1 MMSEEYTANVNHQE
15 GPSRPGYRSC
25 ILALIITCNMEHAG
39 IYNDQSNLLMA
50 SLNNTTARW
59 IIQIRVRP
67 HDHII
72 SSGRLWPVLYIWCH
86 YCQRNLIKI
95 QPQTWFGISY
105 DTAASLGRTRGGRFG
120 QGNPQDWWSMLTLKW
135 ICVEQSQGIPIISR
149 QYNCYHATCQ
159 QLRRNPCPTFTS
171 FNLNAMNMPCC
182 SLDYRLPQP
191 KCSYWITILFHIWTN
206 TILFKIWLITI
217 LQ

>member
-105 DTAASLGRTRGGRFG
+105 DTAASLGRTGRYLWAGKSAKLMKYVEFKMDLCG
-120 QGNPQDWWSMLTLKW
+120 AEPGYSYHPQT
-135 ICVEQSQGIPIISR
+135 V
-149 QYNCYHATCQ
+149 
-159 QLRRNPCPTFTS
+159 QLLPC
-171 FNLNAMNMPCC
+171 NMP
-182 SLDYRLPQP
+182 
-191 KCSYWITILFHIWTN
+191 TT
-206 TILFKIWLITI
+206 
-217 LQ
+217 